1 MINAEHIL
9 LLISFTIILAY
20 IAGIFYNRTRIPDIV
35 WLLGFGMLMGPIL
48 GFFDESLFGG
58 IFELMLLVAVTMFS
72 FSTGISIDAQELLGN
87 TRRAMGLAVA
97 SFLCITLAVGGYL
110 RLLAPET
117 FSLVEA
123 FLLGSMVAGMSG
135 VSVSSLV
142 SSTSGGIKDMGD
154 SMTLLRLESTLGD
167 PIRVVAV
174 LTLIEMAT
182 LTGAGPRAATRD
194 ILFVLL
200 TAVVIGAGFGLIWG
214 ETLSRLRD
222 RPLNYMMTIA
232 ALFPVYVFSEW
243 VSGGGG
249 GPISVFLVGF
259 TVMNFGFVT
268 RSLGLG
274 RRTRIDRRKLRDYHD
289 ELTFLI
295 KALFFV
301 YLGLMMTPS
310 MESLKMGL
318 MVSALII
325 VVRFVVAT
333 VVGKIYGFG
342 DGELFLTRLIY
353 IQGAGTL
360 VLSQFPVKYDP
371 TGLFFSDPELF
382 TNICVPIVIVS
393 LIYNSTVSPFL
404 AKRQLESMSREAKP
418 KTDDDAPEKEGDA
431 GNRVT

>member
-1 MINAEHIL
+1 MINAEQIL

-20 IAGIFYNRTRIPDIV
+20 IAGIFYHRTWIPDIV
-35 WLLGFGMLMGPIL
+35 WLLGFGMLMGPML

-72 FSTGISIDAQELLGN
+72 FSTGISINAQELLGN

-97 SFLCITLAVGGYL
+97 SFLSITLVVGGSL

-117 FSLVEA
+117 FSHVEA

-142 SSTSGGIKDMGD
+142 SSISGGFKDMGD
-154 SMTLLRLESTLGD
+154 SMALLQLESTLGD

-182 LTGAGPRAATRD
+182 LTGAGPMTAARD
-194 ILFVLL
+194 MIFVLL
-200 TAVVIGAGFGLIWG
+200 TAVAIGAGFGLIWG

-222 RPLNYMMTIA
+222 RPLNYMMTLA
-232 ALFPVYVFSEW
+232 ALFPVYVFAEW

-249 GPISVFLVGF
+249 GPISVFMVGF

-268 RSLGLG
+268 RSLGRG
-274 RRTRIDRRKLRDYHD
+274 RRARIDRRKLRDYHD

-295 KALFFV
+295 KALFFF
-301 YLGLMMTPS
+301 YLGLVVTPS
-310 MESLKMGL
+310 MESLKIGL
-318 MVSALII
+318 VVSALII

-333 VVGKIYGFG
+333 FVGKIQGFD
-342 DGELFLTRLIY
+342 DGELFVTRLIF

-371 TGLFFSDPELF
+371 TGLSFSNPDIF
-382 TNICVPIVIVS
+382 TNICIPVVLVS
-393 LIYNSTVSPFL
+393 LIYNSIVSPVLARRQLDSITRVSRKVEAVDAGEEKDTVS
-404 AKRQLESMSREAKP
+404 
-418 KTDDDAPEKEGDA
+418 
-431 GNRVT
+431 

>member
-1 MINAEHIL
+1 MINAERIL

-20 IAGIFYNRTRIPDIV
+20 IAGIFYNRTRVPDIV

-58 IFELMLLVAVTMFS
+58 IFELILLVAVTMFS
-72 FSTGISIDAQELLGN
+72 FSTGISINAQELLGN

-97 SFLCITLAVGGYL
+97 SFLSITLVVGGSL

-117 FSLVEA
+117 FSLVDA

-135 VSVSSLV
+135 VSVSSLA
-142 SSTSGGIKDMGD
+142 SSISGGFKDVGD
-154 SMTLLRLESTLGD
+154 CMALLQLESTLGD

-182 LTGAGPRAATRD
+182 LTGVGPMTAARD

-200 TAVVIGAGFGLIWG
+200 TAVAIGAGVGLIWG
-214 ETLSRLRD
+214 EILSRLKD

-232 ALFPVYVFSEW
+232 ALFPVYVFAEW
-243 VSGGGG
+243 VSGEGG

-259 TVMNFGFVT
+259 TLMNFGFVT
-268 RSLGLG
+268 KSLGLG
-274 RRTRIDRRKLRDYHD
+274 RRARIDRRKLREYHD

-295 KALFFV
+295 KALFFF
-301 YLGLMMTPS
+301 YLGLVVTPNI
-310 MESLKMGL
+310 ESLKIGL

-325 VVRFVVAT
+325 VVRSVVAT
-333 VVGKIYGFG
+333 FVGKIYGFD
-342 DGELFLTRLIY
+342 DGEFFVTKLIY

-371 TGLFFSDPELF
+371 TGLFFSKPEIF
-382 TNICVPIVIVS
+382 TNICIPIVLVS
-393 LIYNSTVSPFL
+393 LIYNSIVPPFL
-404 AKRQLESMSREAKP
+404 ARLQLESMPRASRKPEAE
-418 KTDDDAPEKEGDA
+418 AGGAEEEIDA
-431 GNRVT
+431 GS

>member
-1 MINAEHIL
+1 LINAERIL

-20 IAGIFYNRTRIPDIV
+20 IAGIFYNRTRVPDIV

-58 IFELMLLVAVTMFS
+58 IFDLILLIAVTMFS
-72 FSTGISIDAQELLGN
+72 FSTGISINAQGLLGN
-87 TRRAMGLAVA
+87 TRKAMGLTVA
-97 SFLCITLAVGGYL
+97 SFLSITLAIGGFL

-117 FSLVEA
+117 FSPVDA
-123 FLLGSMVAGMSG
+123 FLLGAMVAGMSG

-142 SSTSGGIKDMGD
+142 SSVSGGFKDVGG
-154 SMTLLRLESTLGD
+154 SMTLLQLESTLSD

-174 LTLIEMAT
+174 LALIEMVT
-182 LTGAGPRAATRD
+182 LTGAGPRTAARD
-194 ILFVLL
+194 MLFVLL
-200 TAVVIGAGFGLIWG
+200 TAVAIGAGVGLIWG

-232 ALFPVYVFSEW
+232 VLFPVYVFAEW

-268 RSLGLG
+268 RSLGLE
-274 RRTRIDRRKLRDYHD
+274 RRAKIDRRKLRDYHD

-295 KALFFV
+295 KALFFF
-301 YLGLMMTPS
+301 YLGLVVTPS
-310 MESLKMGL
+310 LESFGVGL
-318 MVSALII
+318 MVTVLII
-325 VVRFVVAT
+325 VVRFVVVT
-333 VVGKIYGFG
+333 MVGKIQGFA
-342 DGELFLTRLIY
+342 DGELFVTRLIY
-353 IQGAGTL
+353 VQGAGTL

-371 TGLFFSDPELF
+371 AGLLFSNPEIF
-382 TNICVPIVIVS
+382 TSICIPVVLVS

-404 AKRQLESMSREAKP
+404 ARRQLESIAREAKP
-418 KTDDDAPEKEGDA
+418 KPEDSVPEEEDA
-431 GNRVT
+431 GDRVT

>member
-1 MINAEHIL
+1 MINAEQIL

-20 IAGIFYNRTRIPDIV
+20 IAGIFYNRTRVPDIV
-35 WLLGFGMLMGPIL
+35 WLLGFGMLMGPVL

-58 IFELMLLVAVTMFS
+58 IFELMLLVTVTMFS
-72 FSTGISIDAQELLGN
+72 FSTGISINAQELLGN
-87 TRRAMGLAVA
+87 TRKAMGLAVA
-97 SFLCITLAVGGYL
+97 SFLSITLAVGGFL
-110 RLLAPET
+110 RLLAPEI
-117 FSLVEA
+117 FSLVDA
-123 FLLGSMVAGMSG
+123 FLLGAMVAGMSG

-142 SSTSGGIKDMGD
+142 SSVSGGFKDVGD
-154 SMTLLRLESTLGD
+154 SMTLLQLESTLGD

-174 LTLIEMAT
+174 LTLIEMVT
-182 LTGAGPRAATRD
+182 LTGAGPRTAARD
-194 ILFVLL
+194 MLFVLL
-200 TAVVIGAGFGLIWG
+200 TAVAIGVAVGLIWG

-232 ALFPVYVFSEW
+232 ALFPVYVFAEW

-259 TVMNFGFVT
+259 TLMNFGFVT
-268 RSLGLG
+268 RSLGME
-274 RRTRIDRRKLRDYHD
+274 RRARIDRRKLRNYHD

-301 YLGLMMTPS
+301 YLGLVMTPS
-310 MESLKMGL
+310 LESFGLGL

-325 VVRFVVAT
+325 VVRFVVVT
-333 VVGKIYGFG
+333 IVGKIQGLA
-342 DGELFLTRLIY
+342 DEELFVTRLIY

-371 TGLFFSDPELF
+371 TGHLFSTPEIF
-382 TNICVPIVIVS
+382 TNICIPIVLFS

-404 AKRQLESMSREAKP
+404 ARRQLDSNMRVSGKPEEGAGEAGE
-418 KTDDDAPEKEGDA
+418 EKDA
-431 GNRVT
+431 GS

>member
-1 MINAEHIL
+1 LINAERIL

-20 IAGIFYNRTRIPDIV
+20 IAGIFYNRTRVPDIV

-58 IFELMLLVAVTMFS
+58 IFDLILLVAVTMFS
-72 FSTGISIDAQELLGN
+72 FSTGISINAQELLGN
-87 TRRAMGLAVA
+87 TRKAMGLAVA
-97 SFLCITLAVGGYL
+97 SFLSITFAVGGFL

-117 FSLVEA
+117 FSLVDA
-123 FLLGSMVAGMSG
+123 FLLGAMVAGMSG

-142 SSTSGGIKDMGD
+142 SSMSGGFKDFGD
-154 SMTLLRLESTLGD
+154 SMTLLQLESTLGD

-174 LTLIEMAT
+174 LTLIEMAA
-182 LTGAGPRAATRD
+182 LTGAGPNTAARD
-194 ILFVLL
+194 VLFLFL
-200 TAVVIGAGFGLIWG
+200 TSVAIGAAVGLVWG

-232 ALFPVYVFSEW
+232 VLFPVYVFAEW

-259 TVMNFGFVT
+259 TLMNFGFVT
-268 RSLGLG
+268 KSLGLE
-274 RRTRIDRRKLRDYHD
+274 RRVRIDRRKLRDYHD

-301 YLGLMMTPS
+301 YLGLVMTPS
-310 MESLKMGL
+310 LESFKVGL
-318 MVSALII
+318 TVSALII
-325 VVRFVVAT
+325 VVRFVVVT
-333 VVGKIYGFG
+333 MVGKIQGFA
-342 DGELFLTRLIY
+342 DEELFVTRLIY

-371 TGLFFSDPELF
+371 TGLLFSTPEMF
-382 TNICVPIVIVS
+382 TNICIPIVLVS

-404 AKRQLESMSREAKP
+404 ARRQLESIAREAKLKPEDSVP
-418 KTDDDAPEKEGDA
+418 KDEDA
-431 GNRVT
+431 GDRVT

>member
-1 MINAEHIL
+1 LINAEQIL
-9 LLISFTIILAY
+9 LLVSFTIILAY

-35 WLLGFGMLMGPIL
+35 WLLGFGILMGPIL

-58 IFELMLLVAVTMFS
+58 IFELMLLVTVIMFS
-72 FSTGISIDAQELLGN
+72 FSTGISINAQELLGN

-97 SFLCITLAVGGYL
+97 SFLSITLVAGGSL
-110 RLLAPET
+110 CLLAPET
-117 FSLVEA
+117 FSHVDA
-123 FLLGSMVAGMSG
+123 FLLGAMVAGMSG

-142 SSTSGGIKDMGD
+142 SSISGGFKDVGD
-154 SMTLLRLESTLGD
+154 SMTLLQLESTLGD

-174 LTLIEMAT
+174 LTLIEMVT
-182 LTGAGPRAATRD
+182 LTGAGPKTAARD
-194 ILFVLL
+194 MLFMLL
-200 TAVVIGAGFGLIWG
+200 TAVAIGAGVGLIWG

-222 RPLNYMMTIA
+222 RSLNYMMTIA
-232 ALFPVYVFSEW
+232 ALFPVYVFAEW

-249 GPISVFLVGF
+249 GPIAVFLVGF
-259 TVMNFGFVT
+259 TLMNFGYVT
-268 RSLGLG
+268 RSLGLE
-274 RRTRIDRRKLRDYHD
+274 RRARIDRRKLRDYHD

-301 YLGLMMTPS
+301 YLGLVMTPS
-310 MESLKMGL
+310 VESFMMGL

-325 VVRFVVAT
+325 VVRFVVVT
-333 VVGKIYGFG
+333 VVGKIHGFG
-342 DGELFLTRLIY
+342 DRELIVTRLIF

-371 TGLFFSDPELF
+371 TGLFFSDPDVF
-382 TNICVPIVIVS
+382 TNICIPIVLVS

-404 AKRQLESMSREAKP
+404 AKRQLNSISREALP
-418 KTDDDAPEKEGDA
+418 KTEDDEPEEEEDA

>member
-1 MINAEHIL
+1 LINAEQIL

-20 IAGIFYNRTRIPDIV
+20 IAGIFYHRTWIPDIV
-35 WLLGFGMLMGPIL
+35 WLLGFGMLMGPML

-72 FSTGISIDAQELLGN
+72 FSTGISINAQELLGN

-97 SFLCITLAVGGYL
+97 SFLSITLVVGGSL

-117 FSLVEA
+117 FSHVEA

-142 SSTSGGIKDMGD
+142 SSISGGFKDMGD
-154 SMTLLRLESTLGD
+154 SMALLQLESTLGD

-182 LTGAGPRAATRD
+182 LTGAGPMTAARD
-194 ILFVLL
+194 MIFVLL
-200 TAVVIGAGFGLIWG
+200 TAVAIGAGFGLIWG

-222 RPLNYMMTIA
+222 RPLNYMMTLA
-232 ALFPVYVFSEW
+232 ALFPVYVFAEW

-249 GPISVFLVGF
+249 GPISVFMVGF

-268 RSLGLG
+268 RSLGRG
-274 RRTRIDRRKLRDYHD
+274 RRARIDRRKLRDYHD

-295 KALFFV
+295 KALFFF
-301 YLGLMMTPS
+301 YLGLVVTPS
-310 MESLKMGL
+310 MESLKIGL
-318 MVSALII
+318 VVSALII

-333 VVGKIYGFG
+333 FVGKIQGFD
-342 DGELFLTRLIY
+342 DGELFVTRLIF

-371 TGLFFSDPELF
+371 TGLSFSNPDIF
-382 TNICVPIVIVS
+382 TNICIPVVLVS
-393 LIYNSTVSPFL
+393 LIYNSIVSPVLARRQLDSITRVSRKVEAVDAGEEKDTVS
-404 AKRQLESMSREAKP
+404 
-418 KTDDDAPEKEGDA
+418 
-431 GNRVT
+431 

>member
-1 MINAEHIL
+1 MINAEQVL

-20 IAGIFYNRTRIPDIV
+20 VAGIFYNRTRIPDIV
-35 WLLGFGMLMGPIL
+35 WLLGFGMLIGPIL

-58 IFELMLLVAVTMFS
+58 IFELMLLVAITMFS
-72 FSTGISIDAQELLGN
+72 FSTGISINAQELLGN
-87 TRRAMGLAVA
+87 TRKALGLALA
-97 SFLCITLAVGGYL
+97 SFLSITSAVGGFL

-117 FSLVEA
+117 FSPINA
-123 FLLGSMVAGMSG
+123 FLLGAMVAGTSG

-142 SSTSGGIKDMGD
+142 SSMSGGFKDAGD
-154 SMTLLRLESTLGD
+154 STTLLQLESTLAD

-174 LTLIEMAT
+174 LVFIEMVT
-182 LTGAGPRAATRD
+182 LTGSGSGSASRE
-194 ILFVLL
+194 ILFVFM
-200 TAVVIGAGFGLIWG
+200 TAVAIGAGVGLIWG

-232 ALFPVYVFSEW
+232 ALFPVYVFAER

-268 RSLGLG
+268 RSLGMV
-274 RRTRIDRRKLRDYHD
+274 RRARIDRRKLRDYHN

-301 YLGLMMTPS
+301 YLGLVITPS
-310 MESLKMGL
+310 LESFKMGF
-318 MVSALII
+318 MISVLII

-333 VVGKIYGFG
+333 VVGKTCGFK
-342 DGELFLTRLIY
+342 DGELFVTRLIY

-371 TGLFFSDPELF
+371 TGLFFSNPGLF
-382 TNICVPIVIVS
+382 TNICIPIVLFS
-393 LIYNSTVSPFL
+393 MIYNSTVSPFL
-404 AKRQLESMSREAKP
+404 AKRQLDSMSREGLP
-418 KTDDDAPEKEGDA
+418 KTDDAAVEKEDA

>member
-1 MINAEHIL
+1 LINAEQIL

-20 IAGIFYNRTRIPDIV
+20 IAGIFYHRTWIPDIV
-35 WLLGFGMLMGPIL
+35 WLLGFGMLMGPML

-72 FSTGISIDAQELLGN
+72 FSTGISINAQELLGN

-97 SFLCITLAVGGYL
+97 SFLSITLVVGGSL

-117 FSLVEA
+117 FSHVEA

-135 VSVSSLV
+135 ISVSSLV
-142 SSTSGGIKDMGD
+142 SSISGGFKDMGD
-154 SMTLLRLESTLGD
+154 SMALLQLESTLGD

-182 LTGAGPRAATRD
+182 LTGAGPMTAARD
-194 ILFVLL
+194 MIFVLL
-200 TAVVIGAGFGLIWG
+200 TAVAIGAGFGLIWG

-222 RPLNYMMTIA
+222 RPLNYMMTLA
-232 ALFPVYVFSEW
+232 ALFPVYVFAEW

-249 GPISVFLVGF
+249 GPISVFMVGF

-268 RSLGLG
+268 RSLGRG
-274 RRTRIDRRKLRDYHD
+274 RRARIDRRKLRDYHD

-295 KALFFV
+295 KALFFF
-301 YLGLMMTPS
+301 YLGLVVTPS
-310 MESLKMGL
+310 MESLKIGL
-318 MVSALII
+318 VVSALII

-333 VVGKIYGFG
+333 FVGKIQGFD
-342 DGELFLTRLIY
+342 DGELFVTRLIF

-371 TGLFFSDPELF
+371 TGLSFSNPDIF
-382 TNICVPIVIVS
+382 TNICIPVVLVS
-393 LIYNSTVSPFL
+393 LIYNSIVSPVLARRQLDSITRVSRKVEAVDAGEEKDTVS
-404 AKRQLESMSREAKP
+404 
-418 KTDDDAPEKEGDA
+418 
-431 GNRVT
+431 

>member
-1 MINAEHIL
+1 LINAEQIL

-20 IAGIFYNRTRIPDIV
+20 IAGIFYNRTRVPDIV

-58 IFELMLLVAVTMFS
+58 IFDLILLVAVTMFS
-72 FSTGISIDAQELLGN
+72 FSTGISINAQELLGN
-87 TRRAMGLAVA
+87 TRKAMGLAVA
-97 SFLCITLAVGGYL
+97 SFLSITFAVGGFL

-117 FSLVEA
+117 FSLVDA
-123 FLLGSMVAGMSG
+123 FLLGAMVAGMSG

-142 SSTSGGIKDMGD
+142 SSVSGGFKDVGE
-154 SMTLLRLESTLGD
+154 SMTLLQLESTLGD

-174 LTLIEMAT
+174 LALIEMVT
-182 LTGAGPRAATRD
+182 LTGAGPRTAARD
-194 ILFVLL
+194 MLFVLL
-200 TAVVIGAGFGLIWG
+200 TAVAIGAGVGLVWG

-232 ALFPVYVFSEW
+232 VLFPVYVFAEW

-268 RSLGLG
+268 RSLGLE
-274 RRTRIDRRKLRDYHD
+274 RRVRIDRRKLRDYHD

-295 KALFFV
+295 KALFFF
-301 YLGLMMTPS
+301 YLGLVVTPS
-310 MESLKMGL
+310 LESFGVGL
-318 MVSALII
+318 MVTVLII
-325 VVRFVVAT
+325 VVRFVVVT
-333 VVGKIYGFG
+333 MVGKIQGFE
-342 DGELFLTRLIY
+342 DGELLVTRLIY

-371 TGLFFSDPELF
+371 TGLSFSNPEIF
-382 TNICVPIVIVS
+382 TNICIPIVLVS

-404 AKRQLESMSREAKP
+404 ARRQLESIAREAKP
-418 KTDDDAPEKEGDA
+418 KPEDNVPEEEDA
-431 GNRVT
+431 GDRVT